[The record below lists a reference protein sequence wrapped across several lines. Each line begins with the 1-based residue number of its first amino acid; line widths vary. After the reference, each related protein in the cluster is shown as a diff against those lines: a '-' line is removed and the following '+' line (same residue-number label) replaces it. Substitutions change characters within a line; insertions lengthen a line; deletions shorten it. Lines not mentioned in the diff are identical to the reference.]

1 VIRLKLII
9 NSIITKTIQSLSS
22 GTREENKEDSSV
34 VRVTL
39 SFKDETSANEVKR
52 QMCDLSHK
60 IGTTLQPAF
69 TSRKLEQD
77 LKPREIKPLIVNRQC
92 VVYSFTCDLCDSDYV
107 GFTARHLHQR
117 IVEHKYSAIG
127 KHFSTVH
134 GDTSLLKES
143 QFCILKKCQ
152 GIFVCLIYEM
162 LFIKKR
168 NPSLNTQTDS
178 IRAKL
183 FV

>member
-1 VIRLKLII
+1 MGTAIFDHSIFSWLLDTALNRIDSFTNQNTCLEEEEDYSTYGLQELFFLCKFSFFGLI
-9 NSIITKTIQSLSS
+9 
-22 GTREENKEDSSV
+22 
-34 VRVTL
+34 
-39 SFKDETSANEVKR
+39 
-52 QMCDLSHK
+52 H
-60 IGTTLQPAF
+60 P
-69 TSRKLEQD
+69 
-77 LKPREIKPLIVNRQC
+77 IVNRQC
-92 VVYSFTCDLCDSDYV
+92 VVYSFSCDLCDSDYV

-127 KHFSTVH
+127 KHFSTAH

-143 QFCILKKCQ
+143 QFRILKKCQ
-152 GIFVCLIYEM
+152 GKFDCLIYEM

-168 NPSLNTQTDS
+168 NPSLSTQTDS